1 MKLNNLEIYA
11 QVIKNHRNNIA
22 EIENAQTSESVSIV
36 NHNSQSDYFIWINNT
51 QTDELWFIMTD
62 NDSQSHWFV
71 EADNT
76 QTSVVEADNAQT
88 SRSLIMMNHNSQS
101 DQFAETQTDDLY
113 SFSVWLVCSSWQ
125 CSDCCVIIYHD
136 QSQHSVWWI
145 CRSQ

>member
-22 EIENAQTSESVSIV
+22 EIENAQTSRSVSIM
-36 NHNSQSDYFIWINNT
+36 NHNSQSDYFVWVDNT

-76 QTSVVEADNAQT
+76 QTSESVSMTD
-88 SRSLIMMNHNSQS
+88 HNSQS
-101 DQFAETQTDDLY
+101 D
-113 SFSVWLVCSSWQ
+113 
-125 CSDCCVIIYHD
+125 
-136 QSQHSVWWI
+136 
-145 CRSQ
+145 